1 MIGGVSLGIG
11 SAVVT
16 AVLFFLIR
24 RKLNK
29 HKKQQE
35 QATQNQNN
43 GENQAGTEKYFA
55 QEAVWLIS
63 LKLILNYIH
72 FVYK

>member
-11 SAVVT
+11 SAVAT

-55 QEAVWLIS
+55 QEAV
-63 LKLILNYIH
+63 
-72 FVYK
+72 